1 MVFKM
6 VYKEQKGLNY
16 TVLRGLINFFR
27 EHPGDWINQII
38 II

>member
-6 VYKEQKGLNY
+6 VYTEQKGLNY
-16 TVLRGLINFFR
+16 TVLRGLINSFE
-27 EHPGDWINQII
+27 EHPSDWINQII